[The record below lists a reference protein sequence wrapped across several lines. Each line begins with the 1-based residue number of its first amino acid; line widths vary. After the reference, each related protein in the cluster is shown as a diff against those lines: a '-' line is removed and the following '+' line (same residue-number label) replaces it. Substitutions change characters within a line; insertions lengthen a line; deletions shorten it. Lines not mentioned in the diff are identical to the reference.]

1 LTTRFSTTLVGVLIA
16 ASAAFYVAEVPSYG
30 CSSRAEVV
38 KLQGARSDTPTF
50 QRLLT
55 EQVAYGQ
62 CVTIP
67 RGAEVEGSNADTG
80 TSTLLV
86 NARSD
91 PPGYVVPLADFK
103 HK

>member
-1 LTTRFSTTLVGVLIA
+1 MARVSPLVGVLVA
-16 ASAAFYVAEVPSYG
+16 GSAAFYVAQVPSYG

-38 KLQGARSDTPTF
+38 KLQRARSDMPSF

-67 RGAEVEGSNADTG
+67 RGAEVEASSADAGS
-80 TSTLLV
+80 STLLV
-86 NARSD
+86 NARTD

-103 HK
+103 PK